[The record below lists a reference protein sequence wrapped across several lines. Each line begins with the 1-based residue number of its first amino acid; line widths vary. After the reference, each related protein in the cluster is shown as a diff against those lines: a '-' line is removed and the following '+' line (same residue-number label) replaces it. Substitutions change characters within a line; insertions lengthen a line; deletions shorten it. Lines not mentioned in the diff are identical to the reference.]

1 MNLQNQERKLFY
13 RSTSLPD
20 IGTVP
25 SIQKLWDHITKSD
38 ERNEQIPSDI
48 LHRLSEGRSPLV
60 ISDRTEDFEKLSNSL
75 MEKTE
80 TSIFILTG
88 TMGKKDRKEVIATL
102 REYVEKKNQ
111 FCLFSTGSLIGEGF
125 DLPELDTM
133 LITMPISFK
142 RKDQDAWYSS

>member
-1 MNLQNQERKLFY
+1 
-13 RSTSLPD
+13 
-20 IGTVP
+20 
-25 SIQKLWDHITKSD
+25 
-38 ERNEQIPSDI
+38 
-48 LHRLSEGRSPLV
+48 
-60 ISDRTEDFEKLSNSL
+60 